1 MDVLWAPWRMAYIG
15 GPASPGCIF
24 CNALTGDP
32 RERLLL
38 CTTASSVVMLNRYPY
53 ASGHLLVAPR
63 RHTNDLPGM
72 VAGEHAELAETL
84 RRALALLQQELRPQG
99 MNVGMNLGAPAG
111 AGVVD
116 HLHWHLVPR
125 WVGDTNFMT
134 TVADARVMPQ
144 HLLDTWDRL
153 RPVFAGLDA
162 RT

>member
-15 GPASPGCIF
+15 GPANRGCIF
-24 CNALTGDP
+24 CDALTGDP

-38 CTTASSVVMLNRYPY
+38 SVTKSSLVMLNRYPY

-63 RHTNDLPGM
+63 QHTNELPGM
-72 VAGEHAELAETL
+72 DPAEYAELGETL

-99 MNVGMNLGAPAG
+99 MNVGMNLGVSGG